1 MIQRLT
7 IMMIEIAL
15 LISGAAAVIY
25 SIRLAV
31 GQVLPVG
38 WFWGGAIAIF
48 FAPVALAGAL
58 RLLDP
63 QRAR

>member
-1 MIQRLT
+1 MIRRLT
-7 IMMIEIAL
+7 ILMIETAML
-15 LISGAAAVIY
+15 VSGAVALIY

-31 GQVLPVG
+31 SQVLPVG
-38 WFWGGAIAIF
+38 WFWGGAVAIF

-63 QRAR
+63 KTAR